1 MRDITI
7 NDILKMIVT
16 HIKLVVIVSVV
27 FALSAYI
34 YADNFIPKKYTA
46 STMIVVNYGS
56 SEEGATGS
64 DKMSANAVNPA
75 TTLADNCSIIFHY
88 SERMLEVVPGGYS
101 VTISPVNESNVLS
114 ITVTGGDAQTCAKT
128 ANDVR
133 ARAPEV
139 FKEYY
144 TDGEAKALGYDA
156 SAPGSHS
163 SPNETRYAVIGFV
176 VGLIVSILIAI
187 IIEIVDTT
195 IKSADDLFK
204 MYNVPVFAE
213 IVDFES
219 DGSAKK
225 GGARR

>member
-75 TTLADNCSIIFHY
+75 TTLADNCSIIFRY